1 MENSVVEGQLKPARG
16 VKRSLAREL
25 IVWFLVLSIV
35 PLIAVAWF
43 NYQQTAATL
52 KNAAIDR
59 LNDISALKI
68 HFINNWFDYRFMDL
82 ASQAESKF
90 NANLLASFKEEF
102 IASQQTLSNYVKS
115 DSWVKKSNQGGH
127 RLVTLATKYDY
138 IYDIFLIDLQGN
150 LLYSI
155 TQESDLGTNLLTG
168 RLKDT
173 EFSKAVMKTLATGDP
188 LFSGI
193 ERYGPSNDV
202 LAGFLTGQLLDERG
216 NKQGVIAIQL
226 RLDKVFNILK
236 SQYVSIKTEHHYLVT
251 NEGQLITPI
260 VNKWDEVLK
269 RKISLNRNTGN
280 YLDVM
285 PGQVLEY
292 IGPKNTVVFG
302 TYHPIKVLN
311 TDWLLISEID
321 IDEALSSSR
330 TLAKT
335 TLFLLMLCTVGVVII
350 AIYIA
355 RKITR
360 PISALA
366 DTSMNVAAGKT
377 DQFVDIPHQNEI
389 GQLAESFNHMLKVR
403 QGYEQELQQSS
414 AKTKNALS
422 RLEDQKFALDQHSIV
437 AITDVQG
444 NITFVNEKFSEISGY
459 SQEELVGENHRLLN
473 SGTHDTEFFKDMYRT
488 IANGHVWRG
497 EICNKAKNG
506 SLYWVD
512 TTIVPF
518 MGANNKPV
526 SYIAIRTDIT
536 ERETSRLELI
546 EAKEDAEIA
555 AQAKSEFLASMSHE
569 IRTPMNGVLG
579 MLGLLQNTELTQD
592 QLHRVEIAQSSAKSL
607 LALINDILDF
617 SKVDAGKMEL
627 EYLDFNLRAML
638 GDFAEVMG
646 HQAQG
651 KGLELVLDIKQIEQS
666 QVKGDPG
673 RLRQIIT
680 NIVSNA
686 IKFTS
691 EGEVVITAR
700 LTSIDDDFWQFECDV
715 SDTGIGIAQKKI
727 AGLFDSFSQVDA
739 STTREFGGTGLGLAI
754 VKKLCELMAGE
765 ISVSSE
771 EGKGSQFAIKVKLQK
786 SHISQQVLP
795 EVDISKLN
803 LLMVDDNDTNREVL
817 RAQLE
822 HWGAAVTE
830 AEGGQQALDICEQ
843 RIEQQEKSFFDIAFL
858 DMQMPGMDGAELGKK
873 LKQDNRYKNMKL
885 IMMTSMGDRGDER
898 YFADLGFSAYFPKP
912 ATTSDLFE
920 ALSVVAKGGVV
931 LEQAEP
937 LVTSHYLKILTPDK
951 HLKTNSL
958 EVDFLKKI
966 RILLVEDNQMN
977 QMVATGILNGF
988 GIEMIDIAANG
999 LEAIAFLQQMPTN
1012 ESYSVILMDCQMPE
1026 MDGYQA
1032 STQIRA
1038 GNAGE
1043 HNKMIPIIAMTANA
1057 MAGDRDKCMQAGM
1070 SDYVAKPVDPEELFS
1085 TIIKY
1090 LGDVDGGRT
1099 DKSSIDKSP
1108 AVNTK
1113 VEHQSIDNRLQV
1125 WDKDAVLKRIR
1136 NNEQLLIS
1144 LTKVF
1149 YKENPAQLD
1158 ELQQAIDQEDYD
1170 KVSHVVHTLKG
1181 VAANLSALKLQSI
1194 LVRIEGMAREN
1205 NLGSIKELI
1214 PEVLTAS
1221 KELKQC
1227 FMQYSA
1233 EQNDKK
1239 SDVGSSLTQSQFND
1253 VIQQLYEKLKK
1264 NDFIDQDELMPLSQ
1278 LVNNM
1283 NGQVV
1288 VGKGLVELLI
1298 EKINQFD
1305 NDGAIN
1311 IIGKIEMQQTI
1322 DSGVSK
1328 NDR

>member
-115 DSWVKKSNQGGH
+115 DSWVKKSNQDGH

-473 SGTHDTEFFKDMYRT
+473 SGTHDTEFFKDMYHS

-497 EICNKAKNG
+497 EICNKTKNG
-506 SLYWVD
+506 ALYWVD
-512 TTIVPF
+512 TTVVPF
-518 MGANNKPV
+518 MGTNNKPI

-536 ERETSRLELI
+536 ESKKSRIELI
-546 EAKEDAEIA
+546 EAKEGAEIA

-579 MLGLLQNTELTQD
+579 MLGLLKNTELTQD
-592 QLHRVEIAQSSAKSL
+592 QLHRVNIAQSSGQSL

-617 SKVDAGKMEL
+617 SKVDAGRMEL

-651 KGLELVLDIKQIEQS
+651 KGLELILDIKQIEQS

-691 EGEVVITAR
+691 EGEIVITAK
-700 LTSIDDDFWQFECDV
+700 LQSVDDESWQFYCDV

-754 VKKLCELMAGE
+754 VKKLCELMDGE
-765 ISVSSE
+765 VHVSSE
-771 EGKGSQFAIKVKLQK
+771 EGCGSHFSVKVKLQK

-795 EVDISKLN
+795 EIDISKLN

-817 RAQLE
+817 REQLE
-822 HWGAAVTE
+822 HWGAVVAE
-830 AEGGQQALDICEQ
+830 ANSGQQALEVCEQ
-843 RIEQQEKSFFDIAFL
+843 RIEQTAQPFFDIAFL
-858 DMQMPGMDGAELGKK
+858 DMQMPGMDGAELGKR
-873 LKQDNRYKNMKL
+873 LKQDERFRKMKL

-898 YFADLGFSAYFPKP
+898 FFADLGFAAYFPKP

-920 ALSVVAKGGVV
+920 ALSVVAKGGIV

-937 LVTSHYLKILTPDK
+937 LVTSHYLKMLTPPEK
-951 HLKTNSL
+951 HSL
-958 EVDFLKKI
+958 NAVESDHFKKI

-977 QMVATGILNGF
+977 QMVATGILNEY
-988 GIEMIDIAANG
+988 GIEMIDIAGNG
-999 LEAIAFLQQMPTN
+999 LEAIESLQNMP
-1012 ESYSVILMDCQMPE
+1012 ESAPYSLILMDCQMPE

-1032 STQIRA
+1032 SRLIRA
-1038 GNAGE
+1038 GKAGE
-1043 HNKMIPIIAMTANA
+1043 HNKTIPIIAMTANA
-1057 MAGDRDKCMQAGM
+1057 MAGDRDKCLQAGM
-1070 SDYVAKPVDPEELFS
+1070 SDYVAKPVDPDNLLA
-1085 TIIKY
+1085 TIMKF
-1090 LGDVDGGRT
+1090 LGGVDSSMGKGG
-1099 DKSSIDKSP
+1099 
-1108 AVNTK
+1108 A
-1113 VEHQSIDNRLQV
+1113 DNSENEKLLV
-1125 WDKDAVLKRIR
+1125 WDKDSALNRIR
-1136 NNEQLLIS
+1136 GNEQLLLS
-1144 LTKVF
+1144 LTEI
-1149 YKENPAQLD
+1149 YCKENTNQLND
-1158 ELQQAIDQEDYD
+1158 LQQAIESEGYDQVY
-1170 KVSHVVHTLKG
+1170 HLIHTLKG
-1181 VAANLSALKLQSI
+1181 VAGNLSALKLQSI
-1194 LVRIEGMAREN
+1194 LIRIEALAREN
-1205 NLGSIKELI
+1205 NLESIQEVL
-1214 PEVLTAS
+1214 PEVFNAS
-1221 KELKQC
+1221 EELELYFKQ
-1227 FMQYSA
+1227 YIS
-1233 EQNDKK
+1233 EQHEKHSEKK
-1239 SDVGSSLTQSQFND
+1239 PVLSNSQFRA
-1253 VIQQLYEKLKK
+1253 ILQQLYEKLQR
-1264 NDFIDQDELMPLSQ
+1264 NDFIDQDELVPL
-1278 LVNNM
+1278 
-1283 NGQVV
+1283 GQIDDKLA
-1288 VGKGLVELLI
+1288 GQELIDQLI
-1298 EKINQFD
+1298 EKINIFD
-1305 NDGAIN
+1305 NDAAIN
-1311 IIGKIEMQQTI
+1311 IIEKIEMQQTI
-1322 DSGVSK
+1322 ENGVSNYEK
-1328 NDR
+1328 